1 MSDDAIGQC
10 SATELA
16 QRLGCDISQPVTSV
30 AASDGVLL
38 LDVREDWERQIAS
51 IDHSLNIAMNDVPD
65 RLDDIREAQGTRDL
79 VVFCHT
85 GKRSMV
91 IARFLT
97 GSDFERLINL
107 TGGIDAWSQ
116 HIQASEHLY

>member
-1 MSDDAIGQC
+1 MNDDIAQC
-10 SATELA
+10 SAAELA
-16 QRLGCDISQPVTSV
+16 DRLACDISQPVKTV
-30 AASDGVLL
+30 AQSEDVLL

-65 RLDDIREAQGTRDL
+65 RLDDIRERQGSRDL

-85 GKRSMV
+85 GKRSMI

-97 GSDFERLINL
+97 GNGFERLFNL
-107 TGGIDAWSQ
+107 AGGIDAWSQ